1 MGVAAVTNAFPDF
14 HALRI
19 TLVDTPDD
27 MVHEIAAEILDR
39 VFVQTGL
46 RDADLL
52 WVIES
57 YERRRPRVHS
67 AMLSDGVNVKERF
80 G

>member
-1 MGVAAVTNAFPDF
+1 
-14 HALRI
+14 
-19 TLVDTPDD
+19 
-27 MVHEIAAEILDR
+27 
-39 VFVQTGL
+39 VQTGL